1 MKPINFCTK
10 SVAIFALVLSATGSL
25 NATAALIPSTTSAK
39 MSVRSQ
45 LALSQTSS
53 NSQVAQGLVG
63 QCRVTAK
70 SIFVYRE
77 RSTANPIRALE
88 GNERVSLAEASG
100 RDGWIAINSPV
111 RGFVETR
118 DLTGCSRGEA
128 PTRQLNLC
136 RQVTYRGIEGLAI
149 RERPDSNSLRV
160 GGAFNGERVTLS
172 NPPEFRQD
180 TEGREWARL
189 TAPIAGWISNG
200 FPSVGDLNLEAC
212 Y

>member
-1 MKPINFCTK
+1 MKPMNFCTK
-10 SVAIFALVLSATGSL
+10 PIAIFACLLGATGALKASATVV
-25 NATAALIPSTTSAK
+25 PSATSAN

-45 LALSQTSS
+45 LTLSQISR

-63 QCRVTAK
+63 QCRVSAK

-88 GNERVSLAEASG
+88 ANERVALAEASG

-111 RGFVETR
+111 TGFVETR
-118 DLTGCSRGEA
+118 NLTRCSRGEVT
-128 PTRQLNLC
+128 TRPLNLC
-136 RQVTYRGIEGLAI
+136 RRVTYRGMEGLAI
-149 RERPDSNSLRV
+149 RERPDSNSLRM
-160 GGAFNGERVTLS
+160 GGVFYSQRVTLS

-180 TEGREWARL
+180 AEGREWARL
-189 TAPIAGWISNG
+189 AAPMDGWISNG

-212 Y
+212 D